1 MTLDPE
7 DTPFPTFERWSAEA
21 VAHEP
26 GDPLAAALATVDGE
40 GRPSV
45 RMVLI
50 KAHGPEGFT
59 FYTNYESRKGRDL
72 LANPNAALCLHWK
85 SIARQ
90 VRIEGAVTPV
100 ADAVADAYFASRD
113 RGSRIGAWA
122 SKQSRPLES
131 PHALEKAVAART
143 AEFGLGE
150 VPRPPYWSG
159 FLLVPRAV
167 EFWDAGRFRL
177 HRRLRY
183 ERTGEGWTATALYP

>member
-1 MTLDPE
+1 M
-7 DTPFPTFERWSAEA
+7 
-21 VAHEP
+21 
-26 GDPLAAALATVDGE
+26 
-40 GRPSV
+40 
-45 RMVLI
+45 
-50 KAHGPEGFT
+50 
-59 FYTNYESRKGRDL
+59 
-72 LANPNAALCLHWK
+72 
-85 SIARQ
+85 
-90 VRIEGAVTPV
+90 RIEGAVTPV
-100 ADAVADAYFASRD
+100 VDAVADAYFASRD

-143 AEFGLGE
+143 AGFGIGE